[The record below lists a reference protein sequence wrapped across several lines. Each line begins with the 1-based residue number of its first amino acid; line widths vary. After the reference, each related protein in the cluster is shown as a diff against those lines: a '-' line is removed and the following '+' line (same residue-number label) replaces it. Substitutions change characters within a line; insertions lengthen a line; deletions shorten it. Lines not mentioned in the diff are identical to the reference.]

1 MAVRAAAS
9 WRSAIVSAKPLLPV
23 PPDAV
28 DRELSFPVR
37 LACVDVGSNALR
49 FLAAQFNTL
58 EEFKVLEQQRA
69 PVRLAHDVFLSG
81 RLTDG
86 AMTAAASALASFAA
100 RIRELE
106 IQVYR
111 AVATSAV
118 RESSNADLFIQQ
130 VREEAGLQLE
140 VISGSEEARLVH
152 AAVRRALPLAGR
164 EWIVV
169 DVGGGSVEVLLV
181 DDSGILW
188 SESHTM
194 GSVRLLEEL
203 SEAAEKP
210 GHFRR
215 LLEEYIATL
224 RLPAATLSHR
234 PAGFIATGGNAE
246 TLAQLAAPAT
256 KAGSVPSVTLEVL
269 GTIIERLSGLSYRQ
283 RVEELGLREDRA
295 DVLLPAAVLYQRLA
309 KLAGA
314 RVILVPGVGIKEGVL
329 YDLAEAVTTPHA
341 HEDRREHEL
350 ASALVAIGRRFH
362 FDESHARQVAHHSML
377 LFDQLRSLHRLGAS
391 ERRILHAA
399 AWLHDIGAYVSYKR
413 HHKHSMYLIAQCELP
428 GFSASEVELVANIA
442 RYHRKSEPTAG
453 HEEFARLKAAD
464 QKRVL
469 ALAALLRLADALDR
483 EHSQRIQGI
492 TAELQPG
499 KVVLRLEGKGDLL
512 LEKWALRR
520 KAPLFEKVFGCAIK
534 VRDGGE
540 G

>member
-1 MAVRAAAS
+1 MTE
-9 WRSAIVSAKPLLPV
+9 KPHLPV
-23 PPDAV
+23 PLDAV
-28 DRELSFPVR
+28 DRERSFPVR

-49 FLAAQFNTL
+49 FVAAEFNTL
-58 EEFKVLEQQRA
+58 EEFEALEQERA

-81 RLTDG
+81 RLTHG
-86 AMTAAASALASFAA
+86 AMTAALSALASFAA
-100 RIRELE
+100 RMRVLE

-118 RESSNADLFIQQ
+118 RESSNGGEFIQR
-130 VREEAGLQLE
+130 VREEAGLELE
-140 VISGSEEARLVH
+140 VISGSEEARLVY
-152 AAVRRALPLAGR
+152 AAVRRAVPLAGH

-169 DVGGGSVEVLLV
+169 DVGGGSVEVLLIN
-181 DDSGILW
+181 DSGILW

-210 GHFRR
+210 GHFCR
-215 LLEEYIATL
+215 LLEEYTATL
-224 RLPAATLSHR
+224 RLPSAAQSRR
-234 PAGFIATGGNAE
+234 PTGFIATGGNAE
-246 TLAQLAAPAT
+246 TLAQLAGPAAE
-256 KAGSVPSVTLEVL
+256 AGPLPSFTLDAL
-269 GTIIERLSGLSYRQ
+269 GTIIERLSGLSYHQ
-283 RVEELGLREDRA
+283 RVEHLGLRADRA

-314 RVILVPGVGIKEGVL
+314 SVILVPGVGIKEGVL
-329 YDLAEAVTTPHA
+329 YDLAEAVTTRHA
-341 HEDRREHEL
+341 HADRREQEL
-350 ASALVAIGRRFH
+350 ASALLSIGRRFH
-362 FDESHARQVAHHSML
+362 FDESHARQVARHSLL
-377 LFDQLRSLHRLGAS
+377 LFDQLRGLHRLGAF

-428 GFSASEVELVANIA
+428 GFSAPEIELVANVA
-442 RYHRKSEPTAG
+442 RYHRKSEPAPG

-469 ALAALLRLADALDR
+469 ALAALLRLTDALDR
-483 EHSQRIQGI
+483 EHTERIQGV

-512 LEKWALRR
+512 LEKWALKR
-520 KAPLFEKVFGCAIK
+520 KAPLFEKVFERSIK

-540 G
+540 D